1 MLGAA
6 QVTKGRPPKLN
17 VIRDESGKSRGE
29 PEIVDP
35 TRLWYRARELKREG
49 LAGRHAKEHASNA
62 LAGHSLGRLLL
73 RHQTNP
79 QDPGAISR
87 EQYDAGSKWT
97 EIIHRHASIMGY
109 SLGSPKAPSFIMV
122 SGGLSCATAPTDEQI
137 GRIRDQFKV
146 CYNALAEASKSHGS
160 NVQYATYAVCVQD
173 RPLSA
178 LTTADYGALR
188 IGLNVLARA
197 LR

>member
-1 MLGAA
+1 MIGAA
-6 QVTKGRPPKLN
+6 QVTKGRPRKPN
-17 VIRDESGKSRGE
+17 VLRDRSGKSRGE
-29 PEIVDP
+29 PEHIAKAVVL
-35 TRLWYRARELKREG
+35 RYRARDLERDGIPAK
-49 LAGRHAKEHASNA
+49 HADDA

-87 EQYDAGSKWT
+87 EQYDAGVKWAA
-97 EIIHRHASIMGY
+97 IIHRHARIMGY
-109 SLGSPKAPSFIMV
+109 SLGSPKSPSFIMV
-122 SGGLSCATAPTDEQI
+122 ATGLSCLVEPTDEEI
-137 GRIRDQFKV
+137 GWIRDQFRI
-146 CYNALAEASKSHGS
+146 CYDALAEASKSHGS

>member
-1 MLGAA
+1 MLGAQSVA
-6 QVTKGRPPKLN
+6 RGRPRNPN
-17 VIRDESGKSRGE
+17 VRRDRSGKSRGE
-29 PEIVDP
+29 PEHVVKAWA
-35 TRLWYRARELKREG
+35 LFYRGRDLELDGISPK
-49 LAGRHAKEHASNA
+49 HADDA

-73 RHQTNP
+73 RHQANP
-79 QDPGAISR
+79 QDPGSISR
-87 EQYDAGSKWT
+87 EQFDAGTKWA

-109 SLGSPKAPSFIMV
+109 SLGSPKAPSFVMV
-122 SGGLSCATAPTDEQI
+122 SGGLSCAQEPTDEQI
-137 GRIRDQFKV
+137 GRIRDQYRV
-146 CYNALAEASKSHGS
+146 CYDALAEASKSHGS